1 MMQAARRVASGFLWI
16 LVVLSSSSP
25 PATAQTES
33 PDPAALLQEMSSY
46 LKSLEAFELRA
57 NVTFDDVPLPDAKV
71 QYSGSMEV
79 QLRRPDRLRMNY
91 QDDLTARE
99 LWLDGSMVTILGPA
113 ENLWAATTA
122 EPTIDET
129 LRMLATDYGLS
140 LPLEDL
146 FSSDPHSVLMGNV
159 KADRY
164 MGLHDVNGVACHHLI
179 FGQENVNWQ
188 VWIEA
193 GPKPLVRKVVITYKT
208 LPMAPQYAVEV
219 TGWSLN
225 PTLPD
230 SRFQPQIPDN
240 AIEID
245 FLAIEEAQQ

>member
-25 PATAQTES
+25 PATAQTVS

-113 ENLWAATTA
+113 
-122 EPTIDET
+122 
-129 LRMLATDYGLS
+129 
-140 LPLEDL
+140 
-146 FSSDPHSVLMGNV
+146 
-159 KADRY
+159 
-164 MGLHDVNGVACHHLI
+164 
-179 FGQENVNWQ
+179 
-188 VWIEA
+188 
-193 GPKPLVRKVVITYKT
+193 
-208 LPMAPQYAVEV
+208 
-219 TGWSLN
+219 
-225 PTLPD
+225 
-230 SRFQPQIPDN
+230 
-240 AIEID
+240 
-245 FLAIEEAQQ
+245 